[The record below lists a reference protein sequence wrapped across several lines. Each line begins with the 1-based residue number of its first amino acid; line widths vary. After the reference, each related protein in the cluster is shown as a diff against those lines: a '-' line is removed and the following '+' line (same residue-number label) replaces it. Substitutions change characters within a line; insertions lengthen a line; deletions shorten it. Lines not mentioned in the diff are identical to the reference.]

1 MRFLIVIAIF
11 LILFGCAPGLQIR
24 SVGMDA
30 EVDHI
35 CLQYNDR
42 VIVTDA
48 DVIIMKLIRENGYT
62 TELYMSTERPDGCDY
77 VMTYTAG
84 RRWMLVNVPM
94 VYAKI
99 DLYRGKDLLGSGT
112 FGDRRRGMPISNRFD
127 GTEANL
133 RPLVKKVLTGTIM
146 VDVNSTLK

>member
-1 MRFLIVIAIF
+1 MRILIVFAIF
-11 LILFGCAPGLQIR
+11 PMLYGCAPGLQIK

-42 VIVTDA
+42 VIVTDT
-48 DVIIMKLIRENGYT
+48 DKILMGLIRENGYT
-62 TELYMSTERPDGCDY
+62 TELYMSKDRPDGCQY

-84 RRWMLVNVPM
+84 RRWKIIDIPM
-94 VYAKI
+94 IYAKI

-112 FGDRRRGMPISNRFD
+112 FGSRRRGAPISNRFD
-127 GTEANL
+127 STEEKL
-133 RPLVKKVLTGTIM
+133 RPLVKEVLGGNI
-146 VDVNSTLK
+146 L

>member
-1 MRFLIVIAIF
+1 MKYI
-11 LILFGCAPGLQIR
+11 LILATLLFLSGCAPGLQIK

-48 DVIIMKLIRENGYT
+48 DKILMGLIRENGYS
-62 TELYMSTERPDGCDY
+62 TELYLSADRPDGCGY

-84 RRWMLVNVPM
+84 RRWYLIDIPM
-94 VYAKI
+94 IYAKI
-99 DLYRGKDLLGSGT
+99 YLYRGKDLLGSGT
-112 FGDRRRGMPISNRFD
+112 FGNRRRGAPMSTRFD
-127 GTEANL
+127 STEEKL
-133 RPLVKKVLTGTIM
+133 RPLVKEVLEGNI
-146 VDVNSTLK
+146 